1 MHGHALSISNSI
13 GDVHKLI
20 LVNLELTNKNVDQ
33 LGDAQKMLDKVT
45 PHARKPSCI
54 CNVVL
59 CTLISIQVF
68 FSPWLPSCYSNYLEC
83 LIKVVSRLVDDFSSF
98 IFQFPHLDIL
108 LTKIYEKNI
117 LSIKNISHI

>member
-1 MHGHALSISNSI
+1 MVPILEGIEKVHGHALSISNSI

-59 CTLISIQVF
+59 CNFYI
-68 FSPWLPSCYSNYLEC
+68 YL
-83 LIKVVSRLVDDFSSF
+83 RFSSC
-98 IFQFPHLDIL
+98 IGCL
-108 LTKIYEKNI
+108 LTA
-117 LSIKNISHI
+117 